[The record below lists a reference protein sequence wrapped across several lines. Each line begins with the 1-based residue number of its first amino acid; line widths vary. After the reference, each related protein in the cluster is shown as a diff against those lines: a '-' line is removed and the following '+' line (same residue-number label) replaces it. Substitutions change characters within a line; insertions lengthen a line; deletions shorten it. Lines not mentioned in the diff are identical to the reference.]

1 MGEFPELI
9 FLALNLINNM
19 TISLNSKRINSF
31 NFQKYGDLITVNNKD
46 YTEINN
52 GYAFKFDDLAE
63 INVSENL
70 GKANISIYKSKPR
83 SFPMKIEM
91 LEKHPLGTQAF
102 FPLNNQKYLIVVAPL
117 SDIPLTK
124 TIESFIVPPQ
134 TGINYKKGI
143 WHYPLISLIESNFLV
158 IDRKGPENNLK
169 IFNFKNEIITLN
181 YE

>member
-91 LEKHPLGTQAF
+91 LEKHL
-102 FPLNNQKYLIVVAPL
+102 
-117 SDIPLTK
+117 
-124 TIESFIVPPQ
+124 
-134 TGINYKKGI
+134 
-143 WHYPLISLIESNFLV
+143 
-158 IDRKGPENNLK
+158 
-169 IFNFKNEIITLN
+169 NFKISIFC
-181 YE
+181 